1 MSVSGIGGGSGRLQQ
16 LSLDSEAME
25 YFLGQARAKR
35 EEAKGTDP
43 QTRLAWLTTAAGA
56 VDAVEATH
64 WPAATQTAEAV
75 PASAPAEKAD
85 SAQDFLDYAR
95 MSIPE
100 RIRAKYLEEHGM
112 TEEGLAQLDEKLRKK
127 IEEEIREEIEKAVK
141 GETGKSAG
149 GIANLLV

>member
-1 MSVSGIGGGSGRLQQ
+1 MSDKTQ
-16 LSLDSEAME
+16 
-25 YFLGQARAKR
+25 
-35 EEAKGTDP
+35 P
-43 QTRLAWLTTAAGA
+43 QTLTTAAGA
-56 VDAVEATH
+56 VDEVQATQSATATQTTEAVEATKSSKK
-64 WPAATQTAEAV
+64 TDAV
-75 PASAPAEKAD
+75 
-85 SAQDFLDYAR
+85 QDFLDYAK